1 MREGQEALALTA
13 WSWLLEEEARLPAI
27 SQVLRFTHHTSS
39 DSAYPRTVTQPRR
52 AMHHHLRLRLV
63 PEKPHPDDLADREIW
78 GILLSGCG
86 DAGWD
91 HLPMTASRPCRPSP
105 TPCLQVRRAF
115 NEPSGCWRA
124 PSRLWLGPG
133 PVTPGESFLSGWS
146 GEVLSH
152 GNSASPHHLPQV
164 LARHSGPSSM

>member
-13 WSWLLEEEARLPAI
+13 WSWLLEEEALLPAV

-91 HLPMTASRPCRPSP
+91 HLPMTARRPCRPSP
-105 TPCLQVRRAF
+105 TPRLQVRRAF
-115 NEPSGCWRA
+115 NDPSGCWRA

-164 LARHSGPSSM
+164 LTRHSGPSSM

>member
-1 MREGQEALALTA
+1 MALTA
-13 WSWLLEEEARLPAI
+13 WSWLLEEEALLPAV
-27 SQVLRFTHHTSS
+27 SQVLRFIHHTSS

-63 PEKPHPDDLADREIW
+63 PEKLHPDDLADREIW

-86 DAGWD
+86 DAEWD
-91 HLPMTASRPCRPSP
+91 HLPMTASRPCRPRP
-105 TPCLQVRRAF
+105 TP
-115 NEPSGCWRA
+115 
-124 PSRLWLGPG
+124 RL
-133 PVTPGESFLSGWS
+133 PVTLGESFLSGWS

-152 GNSASPHHLPQV
+152 GKSASPHHLPQV